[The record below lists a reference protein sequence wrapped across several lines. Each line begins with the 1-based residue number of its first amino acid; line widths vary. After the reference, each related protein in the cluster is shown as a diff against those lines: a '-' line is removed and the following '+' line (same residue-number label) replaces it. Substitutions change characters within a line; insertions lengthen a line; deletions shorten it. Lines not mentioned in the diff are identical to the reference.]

1 MLVVAVSLVLILFVQ
16 LYWIIGETK
25 QNLFLLTGCLLFG
38 LWLLPTTMAIAI
50 LLSLFVYFVLLKGAR
65 LPTWI
70 VAVICLLPLVAIKIF
85 PTSINNVNLIGLSYF
100 SFLLLGAF
108 LDLRRTPIEAL
119 MRPSNFFC
127 LVAFVPIFPA
137 GPIERVGNLGRQLLV
152 PRKWQ
157 WSNFTTGVLL
167 IALGI
172 FKKVVIADRLAELA
186 ADTDRHS
193 LEYFGARMWAFALLA
208 LLQVF
213 ADFSSIVDI
222 VRGSARLLGFN
233 LVDNFNRPYMAESI
247 QDIWRR
253 WHISLVSWLR
263 DFVYTPVALKTR
275 SVMTASAAVM
285 FVIGMWHEASWRF
298 GLWSVYW
305 ISVLWIA
312 VLLRK
317 NGIRIAVPAILKRL
331 AMILVMAVSTIFIM
345 PSSFDEVLILA
356 GNFFRFSGAL
366 SKDLNISSAALS
378 TAVLGFGVV
387 MAVDFFAEKLKISYR
402 TSGGSNESRRFHIGL
417 LLLATFLLIFS
428 VALAIGRWEK
438 FIYLRY

>member
-1 MLVVAVSLVLILFVQ
+1 MLISDLGEMIQGRSPWVAAL
-16 LYWIIGETK
+16 
-25 QNLFLLTGCLLFG
+25 
-38 LWLLPTTMAIAI
+38 IAI
-50 LLSLFVYFVLLKGAR
+50 SVFSIAGLPPLPGFLGKYVLL
-65 LPTWI
+65 
-70 VAVICLLPLVAIKIF
+70 
-85 PTSINNVNLIGLSYF
+85 
-100 SFLLLGAF
+100 
-108 LDLRRTPIEAL
+108 
-119 MRPSNFFC
+119 
-127 LVAFVPIFPA
+127 
-137 GPIERVGNLGRQLLV
+137 
-152 PRKWQ
+152 
-157 WSNFTTGVLL
+157 
-167 IALGI
+167 
-172 FKKVVIADRLAELA
+172 
-186 ADTDRHS
+186 
-193 LEYFGARMWAFALLA
+193 
-208 LLQVF
+208 
-213 ADFSSIVDI
+213 
-222 VRGSARLLGFN
+222 
-233 LVDNFNRPYMAESI
+233 
-247 QDIWRR
+247 QDIWRAGATL
-253 WHISLVSWLR
+253 S
-263 DFVYTPVALKTR
+263 
-275 SVMTASAAVM
+275 AVM